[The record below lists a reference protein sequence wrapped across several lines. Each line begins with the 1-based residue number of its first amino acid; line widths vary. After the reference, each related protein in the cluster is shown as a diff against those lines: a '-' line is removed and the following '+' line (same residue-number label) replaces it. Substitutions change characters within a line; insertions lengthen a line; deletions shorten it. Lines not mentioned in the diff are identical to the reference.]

1 MCWHFSGIDG
11 SSLST
16 GALNVDKKSD
26 NDLKDTIQL
35 VLNRYVFVAAQI
47 IFASIWASI
56 SAKVQMLPPPRKTE
70 EMEGLQH
77 YSVVYTA
84 FFKQ

>member
-1 MCWHFSGIDG
+1 MLTLFWNWRKQFINWS
-11 SSLST
+11 
-16 GALNVDKKSD
+16 ALNVDKKSD

-56 SAKVQMLPPPRKTE
+56 SAKVQVLPPPRKTE